1 MSTTTTATA
10 GRFWNPELMRTFY
23 AAENRG
29 WMLKAAQSSR
39 EAREQ
44 GGMYAVYQSEW
55 DVGLQALKASDDLA
69 EVQQF
74 LRSR

>member
-1 MSTTTTATA
+1 MGAIASV

-29 WMLKAAQSSR
+29 WILKAAQSSR
-39 EAREQ
+39 EQRER
-44 GGMYAVYQSEW
+44 GGLYAVYETKW
-55 DVGLQALKASDDLA
+55 DVDLHALLVSDDLA

-74 LRSR
+74 LKHGR